1 MALSFWTCML
11 VYVVHASPCACDQHS
26 CTIIMHLHKY
36 YCTKKNYI
44 YSGINKGI
52 FYTIT
57 MEQRCGKGKKH
68 IAWILHKI
76 DIILKLLNQIYNT
89 IELGSINT
97 KEYEETHN
105 DDKGKKHITWIEI
118 ILNF

>member
-1 MALSFWTCML
+1 MQVL
-11 VYVVHASPCACDQHS
+11 VINIVHSHNAFA
-26 CTIIMHLHKY
+26 Y
-36 YCTKKNYI
+36 AKKKLYI
-44 YSGINKGI
+44 LCVNKEN

-68 IAWILHKI
+68 IAWIFHKI

-89 IELGSINT
+89 IELGSTNA

-105 DDKGKKHITWIEI
+105 DDEGKNHIT
-118 ILNF
+118 